1 MPDQEHSPTDE
12 HASAATSPGPETAE
26 AGAAGEGTEQASSEQ
41 VFCAVSKQMVPKEE
55 TIEIER
61 KPGEVLRIHRRYKK
75 YED

>member
-1 MPDQEHSPTDE
+1 MSENETRP
-12 HASAATSPGPETAE
+12 ASGNEAAAASD
-26 AGAAGEGTEQASSEQ
+26 AGQAQASGEM